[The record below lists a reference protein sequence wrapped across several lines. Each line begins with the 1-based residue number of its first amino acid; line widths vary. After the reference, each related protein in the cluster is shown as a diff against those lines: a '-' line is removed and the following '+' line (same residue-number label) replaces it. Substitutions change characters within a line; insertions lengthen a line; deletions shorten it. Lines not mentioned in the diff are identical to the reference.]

1 MRRIPRQALSAPT
14 LGFLRKRSEAV
25 AKAADPRTEAA
36 RLWDLRDNK
45 AFREVRAILR
55 QMASGLERCMY
66 CEDSAGIAIEHFWP
80 RSTYPH
86 RVFDWLNYLIICT
99 LCNSNKRDQF
109 PLDQVGK
116 PLLLDPTEDDPL
128 DHMALS
134 PATGSL
140 LGLSTKG
147 TLTIEIIDLD
157 RETLVK
163 GRAYAW
169 TALEGLIAYYAHLRH
184 AGDSGRAASIER
196 TVRKLPFAGVLAA
209 LLRIAASSDA
219 DLLIEARCLRALR
232 DFPEIRAWA

>member
-45 AFREVRAILR
+45 AFREVRAILQ

-86 RVFDWLNYLIICT
+86 RAFDWLNYLIICT
-99 LCNSNKRDQF
+99 LCNSNKRDLF
-109 PLDQVGK
+109 PLDEDGK
-116 PLLLDPTEDDPL
+116 PLLLDPTEDEPL
-128 DHMALS
+128 EHMALS

-140 LGLSTKG
+140 LGLSRKG

-163 GRAYAW
+163 GRAGAW
-169 TALEGLIAYYAHLRH
+169 TALQVLIADYAHLRH
-184 AGDSGRAASIER
+184 TGDSDRAER
-196 TVRKLPFAGVLAA
+196 VKLTVRQYPFAGVFAA
-209 LLRIAASSDA
+209 LLRMAESADA

-232 DFPEIRAWA
+232 DFPEICAWA